1 MTIHEFS
8 VYQLAFQIKSQHEMY
23 NIALQSWFNQTVQAT
38 TGSGK
43 NVKSKYSKFDQFY
56 DNEKNFKQIF
66 KHESKQK
73 ELSIAD
79 RNKILNERRKQN
91 AK

>member
-1 MTIHEFS
+1 
-8 VYQLAFQIKSQHEMY
+8 MY

-43 NVKSKYSKFDQFY
+43 HVKPKYSKFNQFY
-56 DNEKNFKQIF
+56 DNEKNFKEIF
-66 KHESKQK
+66 KNKSKQK

-79 RNKILNERRKQN
+79 RNKILNERRKN
-91 AK
+91 NGG

>member
-8 VYQLAFQIKSQHEMY
+8 VYQLAFQVKSQHEMY

-38 TGSGK
+38 VGSGK
-43 NVKSKYSKFDQFY
+43 NVKPKYSNFNQFY

-66 KHESKQK
+66 KNETKQK

-79 RNKILNERRKQN
+79 RNKILNERRKNN
-91 AK
+91 AE